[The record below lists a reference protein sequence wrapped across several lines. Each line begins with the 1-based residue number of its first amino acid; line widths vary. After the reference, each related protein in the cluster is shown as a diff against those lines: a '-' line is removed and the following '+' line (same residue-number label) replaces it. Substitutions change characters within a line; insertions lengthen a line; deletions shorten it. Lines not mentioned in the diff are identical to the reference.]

1 MKHSLIYR
9 LQYERVIILPQNQI
23 ISSNNK
29 FKLSNLSELHD
40 KVPQYNCDEIKQ
52 LLAEYNF
59 KKLEELYPDED
70 HKFLVTTLANDT
82 VIISRRNCI
91 HSKKK
96 EINYYYIE
104 CQKVF
109 IIESKISH
117 DRIDYSFLECSSC
130 RKKSSKLIK

>member
-52 LLAEYNF
+52 LLAEYNY
-59 KKLEELYPDED
+59 KKIDELYPDED
-70 HKFLVTTLANDT
+70 HKVLVTTLANDT
-82 VIISRRNCI
+82 VTISRRNCI
-91 HSKKK
+91 HSKKNK
-96 EINYYYIE
+96 S
-104 CQKVF
+104 
-109 IIESKISH
+109 III
-117 DRIDYSFLECSSC
+117 
-130 RKKSSKLIK
+130 